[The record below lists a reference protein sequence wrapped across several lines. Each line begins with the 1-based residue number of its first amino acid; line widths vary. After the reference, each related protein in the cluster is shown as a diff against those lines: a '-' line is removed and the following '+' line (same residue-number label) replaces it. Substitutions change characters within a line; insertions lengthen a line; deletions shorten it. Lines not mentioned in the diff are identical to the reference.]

1 MTRLGFA
8 PLRVGELL
16 DAAARLLLKDR
27 TPR

>member
-8 PLRVGELL
+8 PLLFGELVN
-16 DAAARLLLKDR
+16 AAARLLLKDR